1 MMSYLTIYVVWK
13 KNKKIK
19 WPVNPHTHICTPL
32 LVQVAQ
38 LAMCVFLPRSRQQCR
53 CEPAPKKKKKKM
65 WRTNLPDCI
74 QHTHTQTHTRN
85 DMKQWFKC
93 VSTGRWRGPESQ
105 WSVAVPSLAF
115 TISGECEYKWH
126 LLSINHDH
134 FGGANTPPQKKTWR
148 KKALGDFRR
157 AQKHVLNGQCQF
169 RRKPTKNDA
178 IFFFFPDGGTHT
190 KCFKS
195 VMRILQGISQKSA
208 LIYQRACAENAFS
221 PVMGIQQEIK
231 LPPNTSLIIIIQ

>member
-1 MMSYLTIYVVWK
+1 MTVYRTATIGKSAHAYLHSLVGASCPAGDVCVPSK
-13 KNKKIK
+13 VKAA
-19 WPVNPHTHICTPL
+19 
-32 LVQVAQ
+32 VQVWAS
-38 LAMCVFLPRSRQQCR
+38 A
-53 CEPAPKKKKKKM
+53 KKKKKKM

-169 RRKPTKNDA
+169 RRKTTKNDA

-195 VMRILQGISQKSA
+195 VMRILQGITQKSA
-208 LIYQRACAENAFS
+208 LICQRACAENAFS
-221 PVMGIQQEIK
+221 PVMGIQQEI
-231 LPPNTSLIIIIQ
+231 